1 MKQYEKNLYQKFKDN
16 PFVYHYTS
24 IEALFSILEGYRQ
37 NDHYALPFRAY
48 SVYNTNDPREM
59 KLGFDTVKN
68 ILPAFEKSHNDNMNL
83 QEVYEKPEYEIE
95 CKNRC
100 FQKPEDGLIE
110 VGSVPYTISFACK
123 RDFLPM
129 WSMYGDN
136 KKGVCIK
143 FDINKLIDKLLGNI
157 QLCFVHY
164 EDNKDNIIEDYLL
177 PALYDFD
184 TKRNKKEL
192 PTKDKIE
199 ELSLLCDCIAPFV
212 KCKDWSYE
220 EEFRLVYHEHYGPNY
235 ADDFFRGLK
244 IHLQLKKIKVNE
256 YVCLP
261 IFPDSLEEIIIGP
274 LANFAVVEHLLDNEL
289 KECNLNRVAITP
301 SSIQITK

>member
-1 MKQYEKNLYQKFKDN
+1 MKEYENALYKKITDN

-24 IEALFSILEGYRQ
+24 IEALFSILEGYRR
-37 NDHYALPFRAY
+37 NGLYALPFRAY

-59 KLGFDTVKN
+59 KLGYDTVKN
-68 ILPAFEKSHNDNMNL
+68 ILPAFEKTHNDNMNL
-83 QEVYEKPEYEIE
+83 SEVYENPEYETE
-95 CKNRC
+95 CKNQC
-100 FQKPEDGLIE
+100 FQKPKDGLIE

-143 FDINKLIDKLLGNI
+143 FDISKLINKLIGNI

-164 EDNKDNIIEDYLL
+164 EDIKDNIIDNYLL
-177 PALYDFD
+177 PSLYDID
-184 TKRNKKEL
+184 AKRSKVGL
-192 PTKDKIE
+192 SIKDKIG

-220 EEFRLVYHEHYGPNY
+220 TEFRLVYHEHYGPNY
-235 ADDFFRGLK
+235 ADDFFKGLK
-244 IHLQLKKIKVNE
+244 IQLYLKRIKVKE
-256 YVCLP
+256 YVYLP
-261 IFPDSLEEIIIGP
+261 IFADSMEEIIIGP
-274 LANFAVVEHLLDNEL
+274 LANFPVVEHILDNEL
-289 KECNLNRVAITP
+289 KECNLNRVAITR
-301 SSIQITK
+301 SCIQITK